1 LTGAVQD
8 RHTTMS
14 PTSLL
19 LSLVLALAGGEALAQ
34 EPGARPGSVAPA
46 GEGPRLGVA
55 LTVARDRLEVSMVE
69 EGGAAERAG
78 LRVGDS
84 LLEVGGRTLEP
95 GGTGYRALIEALDGL
110 DPAASLELVVAR
122 AGERTPLTVEFGL
135 APSAGS
141 AYLGCSVRDGERGAL
156 IDGVG
161 SGSPA
166 ERAGLLKG
174 DELLALAG
182 VEIDGTSALL
192 ERLGEHRPGE
202 RVQLV
207 VARDGD
213 SLLFDLELAERP
225 REPAAES
232 TPAGRGRAPSAV
244 AGTPRG
250 ATAAPS
256 PDAPTL
262 DPEAPPPSP
271 PGPSRGPA
279 PASPAPASPVPAR
292 SGPEPPFDAA
302 GFEAALG
309 ELAETLS
316 SALERA
322 VERLAGR
329 IESAIEAAAEV
340 SSAAAETAELLER
353 ERGRR
358 AAAEERLARV
368 EAELAELRAELARVR
383 ADLEGIGR
391 ALWGDG
397 R

>member
-1 LTGAVQD
+1 
-8 RHTTMS
+8 MS
-14 PTSLL
+14 PTSVL
-19 LSLVLALAGGEALAQ
+19 LSLVLALAGGEAFAQ
-34 EPGARPGSVAPA
+34 ASGARPGSVAPA

-84 LLEVGGRTLEP
+84 LLEVGGRALEP

-122 AGERTPLTVEFGL
+122 GGERTPLTVEFGL
-135 APSAGS
+135 APPAGS
-141 AYLGCSVRDGERGAL
+141 AFLGCSVRDGERGAL
-156 IDGVG
+156 IDGVE

-166 ERAGLLKG
+166 ERAGLLQG

-182 VEIDGTSALL
+182 VEIDGISALL

-207 VARDGD
+207 VGRDGD

-225 REPAAES
+225 RELAAEP

-256 PDAPTL
+256 PDAPAPNSDAPAL
-262 DPEAPPPSP
+262 VPDAPPPSP
-271 PGPSRGPA
+271 PVPSR
-279 PASPAPASPVPAR
+279 SPAPASPVPAR

-302 GFEAALG
+302 GFEAALD
-309 ELAETLS
+309 EVAETLS
-316 SALERA
+316 SALEEA

-329 IESAIEAAAEV
+329 IEAAIEAAAEV
-340 SSAAAETAELLER
+340 SSGAAETAELLER
-353 ERGRR
+353 ERARR